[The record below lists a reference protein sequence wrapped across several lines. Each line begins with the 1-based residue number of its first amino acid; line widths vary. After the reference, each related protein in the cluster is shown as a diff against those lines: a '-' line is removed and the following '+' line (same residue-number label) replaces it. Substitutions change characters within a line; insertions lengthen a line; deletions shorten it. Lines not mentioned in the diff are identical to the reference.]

1 MSPGLNSALSGKF
14 TCLFGKVG
22 FMLRI
27 ALCLWSATCY
37 LPPATLDLDLV
48 CSHGPLTPQLIC
60 EMGVCHLSIVRT
72 VFADGTEAGFCVF
85 SDMEKGD
92 SLGGALDAFS
102 F

>member
-22 FMLRI
+22 FMSTI
-27 ALCLWSATCY
+27 ALCLWSVTCH
-37 LPPATLDLDLV
+37 LPSATLDLDLV
-48 CSHGPLTPQLIC
+48 CSPGPRTPQLIC
-60 EMGVCHLSIVRT
+60 EMGTCHLSIVRT
-72 VFADGTEAGFCVF
+72 VFADGTKAGFCVF

-92 SLGGALDAFS
+92 SLGKALNAFS